1 MHMTWLNKT
10 KCLQPFWECCAALL
24 NPLAKV
30 WTEEADCVLQ
40 GWVDCTRWDIYH
52 LMQSLGEKP
61 HVWQQLPGKHS
72 AHRIHMSTT
81 QPKSHQKLQDVT
93 HNYVPTPFCFCNPR
107 NASERQR
114 GSTGAD
120 WKLDSCYK
128 QRQYRTAKWTEQS
141 ICSFWNILKFT
152 SATLSRPLSRPL
164 SRVHRPEAVKTFLN
178 VTSGNLQ
185 CMASTF
191 THTHIQPAS
200 STGQSPHVLQDS
212 NRVTGSMMAVCCK
225 ISQCRSKCG
234 QSVLAIMDCHV
245 LNTCWSFHSE
255 G

>member
-1 MHMTWLNKT
+1 MQLYLTHWLKYGLRKLIVCFRAELIALDEIFIIWCSHLGKSHM
-10 KCLQPFWECCAALL
+10 C
-24 NPLAKV
+24 
-30 WTEEADCVLQ
+30 
-40 GWVDCTRWDIYH
+40 G
-52 LMQSLGEKP
+52 S
-61 HVWQQLPGKHS
+61 S

-93 HNYVPTPFCFCNPR
+93 HNYVPTPFYFCNPR

-191 THTHIQPAS
+191 THTHTFNLLLSQAKVP
-200 STGQSPHVLQDS
+200 TCFKT
-212 NRVTGSMMAVCCK
+212 VTEWLGVWWLSAVK
-225 ISQCRSKCG
+225 YHN
-234 QSVLAIMDCHV
+234 AD
-245 LNTCWSFHSE
+245 LNVDNLYSL
-255 G
+255 

>member
-1 MHMTWLNKT
+1 MQLYLTHWLKYGLRKLIVCFRAELIALDEIFIIWCSHLGKSHM
-10 KCLQPFWECCAALL
+10 C
-24 NPLAKV
+24 
-30 WTEEADCVLQ
+30 
-40 GWVDCTRWDIYH
+40 G
-52 LMQSLGEKP
+52 S
-61 HVWQQLPGKHS
+61 S

-93 HNYVPTPFCFCNPR
+93 HNYVPTPFYFCNPR

-128 QRQYRTAKWTEQS
+128 QRQYCTAKWTEQS

-245 LNTCWSFHSE
+245 LIV

>member
-1 MHMTWLNKT
+1 MCGSS
-10 KCLQPFWECCAALL
+10 CLE
-24 NPLAKV
+24 N
-30 WTEEADCVLQ
+30 T
-40 GWVDCTRWDIYH
+40 
-52 LMQSLGEKP
+52 
-61 HVWQQLPGKHS
+61 
-72 AHRIHMSTT
+72 
-81 QPKSHQKLQDVT
+81 
-93 HNYVPTPFCFCNPR
+93 VPTEFIWAQPSQNPTR
-107 NASERQR
+107 NYKMWPITMCPLPSIFATLEMHQR
-114 GSTGAD
+114 GKEAARAQTGN
-120 WKLDSCYK
+120 WTRYK

-152 SATLSRPLSRPL
+152 SATLSRHLSRPL

>member
-1 MHMTWLNKT
+1 MCGSS
-10 KCLQPFWECCAALL
+10 CLE
-24 NPLAKV
+24 N
-30 WTEEADCVLQ
+30 T
-40 GWVDCTRWDIYH
+40 
-52 LMQSLGEKP
+52 
-61 HVWQQLPGKHS
+61 
-72 AHRIHMSTT
+72 
-81 QPKSHQKLQDVT
+81 
-93 HNYVPTPFCFCNPR
+93 VPTEFIWAQPSQNPTR
-107 NASERQR
+107 NDKMWPITMCPLPSIFATLEMHQR
-114 GSTGAD
+114 GKEAARAQTGN
-120 WKLDSCYK
+120 WTRYK

-234 QSVLAIMDCHV
+234 QSVLAIMDCHCWIHV
-245 LNTCWSFHSE
+245 EAFTVKVNSWLKAKQSGRAVNNT
-255 G
+255 

>member
-1 MHMTWLNKT
+1 MCGSS
-10 KCLQPFWECCAALL
+10 CLE
-24 NPLAKV
+24 N
-30 WTEEADCVLQ
+30 T
-40 GWVDCTRWDIYH
+40 
-52 LMQSLGEKP
+52 
-61 HVWQQLPGKHS
+61 
-72 AHRIHMSTT
+72 
-81 QPKSHQKLQDVT
+81 
-93 HNYVPTPFCFCNPR
+93 VPTEFIWAQPSQNPTR
-107 NASERQR
+107 NYKMWPITMCPLPSIFATLEMHQR
-114 GSTGAD
+114 GKEAARAQTGN
-120 WKLDSCYK
+120 WTRYK